1 MYCRY
6 CGKQTE
12 NADGI
17 CDECRAESASTQAQD
32 ALQNGAN
39 GMPPYGMPNGVPPYA
54 PYGMPNGVPPY
65 APYGMPNGVP
75 PYDPYGMPNG
85 VPPYEAPMPSDPNMP
100 NPGYTKNYGFGGA
113 LTSLLVGCVSSVITY
128 IAIILIAMYLAA
140 YGYAETSIYIEEY
153 MVEGFDVGGLVLTII
168 GTLASVVSLV
178 FGIISIKKF
187 ADAKKYGVKP
197 VATLVLGIIGVVASS
212 SALFVAFIGF
222 MCYAA
227 IPML

>member
-39 GMPPYGMPNGVPPYA
+39 GMP

-128 IAIILIAMYLAA
+128 IAWWR
-140 YGYAETSIYIEEY
+140 
-153 MVEGFDVGGLVLTII
+153 VLMS
-168 GTLASVVSLV
+168 GDWS
-178 FGIISIKKF
+178 
-187 ADAKKYGVKP
+187 
-197 VATLVLGIIGVVASS
+197 
-212 SALFVAFIGF
+212 
-222 MCYAA
+222 
-227 IPML
+227 